1 MVVKPAHGTHG
12 THKGTHKE
20 HTQGLETVLLN
31 EVADGDGVAQ
41 VFGRVGHQRAGQRH
55 RVDHGVQAPAQLEG
69 QRVARPRRL
78 RLTVDEVRPASLLVA
93 TSVWTKQAV
102 RGQGVGTTRCT
113 DAWSWAQVS
122 RASVSPTSTT
132 KSVG

>member
-1 MVVKPAHGTHG
+1 
-12 THKGTHKE
+12 
-20 HTQGLETVLLN
+20 VLLN

-93 TSVWTKQAV
+93 TSVWTTGSARA
-102 RGQGVGTTRCT
+102 RGRYDAMHGCLEVGAGKPSQRLAHEHYEVGRIAGALLL
-113 DAWSWAQVS
+113 DAAPS
-122 RASVSPTSTT
+122 
-132 KSVG
+132 